1 MARGEKKESDPGV
14 VSRLAGRG
22 EDAVTRVMDELGR
35 NPRVSDALAKA
46 MSAKG
51 KLDEASRAALA
62 QAGLAAAE
70 ELKDLRNEIK
80 KLEERLTR
88 LERSRATARGPGA
101 ADRAKGAGTATP
113 TAKRSET
120 KSTPTTAK
128 RTRRASREAGEAGPM
143 PSATGES
150 TAERASSSGGS

>member
-22 EDAVTRVMDELGR
+22 EEAVTRVMDELGR

-70 ELKDLRNEIK
+70 ELKDLRGEIK
-80 KLEERLTR
+80 KLEERLTK
-88 LERSRATARGPGA
+88 LERSRATAPGR

-120 KSTPTTAK
+120 KTTPTTAK
-128 RTRRASREAGEAGPM
+128 RTRRASRGAGEAGSA

-150 TAERASSSGGS
+150 TAESASSGGRP